1 MQNPIIYHDNLP
13 NGHLMGKVWETYNA
27 QWDFG
32 VFSDKPI
39 RIVVQYHRIM
49 HYLPLLA
56 IIKHD

>member
-1 MQNPIIYHDNLP
+1 
-13 NGHLMGKVWETYNA
+13 MGKIWETYNA
-27 QWDFG
+27 QWDFD

-49 HYLPLLA
+49 DYLPLLA